1 MVQRPVIV
9 RDGSESGDQNI
20 SSNGDLQ
27 NALSTAP
34 MGLNIADYFKLGEF
48 PENNAKI
55 LDGNSVQRSLSS
67 ILQVTDGPRQTGA
80 IWSDSNPDDKLEK
93 LEPNYIDISSSNKRP
108 QTLSMWLYFGNGGY
122 GQVGDGMAFVL
133 QNDPREEKA
142 ISRRKYSTGEVGTGQ
157 TLGVWGYDYVKGKNL
172 TEQDIANTAIQNS
185 FAIEFDT
192 FPDLGGSK
200 YTGMGSGGVPANIK
214 AGNSFDYELSG
225 QPNQHIDMEYPDD
238 KYTYEKRDFGFLFKH
253 YNLESAPRKPGQF
266 YGKFTD
272 GTWHHMTITWTN
284 LEDGKHA
291 NLKYEFNDKNIDG
304 SKLNPNSSLM
314 EHKFKVD
321 LAHFKT
327 PASNR
332 LRWGFTGSTGDE
344 FENNLI
350 IFESVPSFLSGN
362 VEPSIRDDTQ
372 NKVISDGVKSVYEGD
387 DLTFNYKLNYQ
398 NGPKDWEKIKSLI
411 TLPSQ
416 VKFQSAEVIYAG
428 GETEFISQDSF
439 NQKDSKLTYVLQRNL
454 NSKLKTATIR
464 IHANA
469 QTLGNNI
476 GSAHGRFESKYLILD
491 GDTHE
496 FDIVQNSLTIKT
508 DPAEGKNFQDLQ
520 SIKENQK
527 IAVYV
532 NKNDLTALP
541 DTTLYYKIKGKTN
554 LKTITGLERG
564 KAAYIEIDKGN
575 FEIGQNIL
583 EIYAVDNQTKER
595 SRTVK
600 LEYNVGRDLRF
611 GDVSEEAYFQQI
623 NEGYKDELV
632 RRKKGWKVEVIDNR
646 STGNPWKLYAEAV
659 ALSKDGNTNQQLDA
673 DLIFKHKAG
682 NIDFL
687 ESGPMIDFGPSVV
700 PGKKSTQ
707 ITDHWSKDDGVL
719 LKLNGRNKKGT
730 YKTQICWSL
739 YDTL

>member
-1 MVQRPVIV
+1 
-9 RDGSESGDQNI
+9 
-20 SSNGDLQ
+20 
-27 NALSTAP
+27 
-34 MGLNIADYFKLGEF
+34 MGLNIADYFKLGDF

-67 ILQVTDGPRQTGA
+67 ILQVTDGPGQTGA
-80 IWSDSNPDDKLEK
+80 IWSD
-93 LEPNYIDISSSNKRP
+93 LEPDNMSEALESNYIDISKDQHEP
-108 QTLSMWLYFGNGGY
+108 QTLSMWLYFGKGKNGHI
-122 GQVGDGMAFVL
+122 GDGMAFVL
-133 QNDPREEKA
+133 QNDPNGIKA
-142 ISRRKYSTGEVGTGQ
+142 ISRRKSGKVGDGQ
-157 TLGVWGYDYVKGKNL
+157 TLGVWGYDYKRGMNL
-172 TEQDIANTAIQNS
+172 TEADIATRAIQNS

-192 FPDLGGSK
+192 FPDLGGPNTSNQ
-200 YTGMGSGGVPANIK
+200 GGVSSDIDK
-214 AGNSFDYELSG
+214 GNSFDFGLSSR
-225 QPNQHIDMEYPDD
+225 PSQHIFMGYPDNAD
-238 KYTYEKRDFGFLFKH
+238 TYEKHNFGFVLRHDNLQLTDDPDTKH
-253 YNLESAPRKPGQF
+253 KGQL
-266 YGKFTD
+266 TD

-284 LEDGKHA
+284 LDDKNA
-291 NLKYEFNDKNIDG
+291 NLKYELNDKNNDG
-304 SKLNPNSSLM
+304 SKNRSPENYISSNAQ
-314 EHKFKVD
+314 VD
-321 LAHFKT
+321 LTHFKK

-372 NKVISDGVKSVYEGD
+372 NMVISDEFKSVYEGD

-398 NGPKDWEKIKSLI
+398 SGPKDWEKIKSLI

-416 VKFQSAEVIYAG
+416 VKFQSAEVIYPYG
-428 GETEFISQDSF
+428 KTEVISQDSF
-439 NQKDSKLTYVLQRNL
+439 NQKDSKLTYVLQKNL
-454 NSKLKTATIR
+454 NSKLETATIR

-476 GSAHGRFESKYLILD
+476 GTAHGRFESKYLILD

-611 GDVSEEAYFQQI
+611 GDVSEEVYFQQI

-739 YDTL
+739 YDTI